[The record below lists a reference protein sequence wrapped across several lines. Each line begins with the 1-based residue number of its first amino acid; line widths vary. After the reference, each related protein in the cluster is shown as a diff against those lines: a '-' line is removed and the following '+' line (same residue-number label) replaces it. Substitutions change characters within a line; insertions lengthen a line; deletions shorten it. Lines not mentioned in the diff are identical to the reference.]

1 MTKIIGLTGGIGS
14 GKTTVA
20 NYFKSCGIPIYI
32 ADDEARKIMESASI
46 IEAIKDSFG
55 TDVFENEILNREKL
69 AKIVFNNPERLEKLN
84 SIVHPAVKKHFEQWL
99 LQNQAAPYVIYE
111 AAILFES
118 GRYKDCDIIITVTAP
133 IESRIERVIKRD
145 KTTRELVLKR
155 INAQWTDEKRISKS
169 DFIIENIS
177 LSEWLLNLYS
187 ELFESKK
194 PSKKSQW

>member
-20 NYFKSCGIPIYI
+20 NYFKSYGIPVYI
-32 ADDEARKIMESASI
+32 ADDEARKIMQSADI
-46 IEAIKDSFG
+46 MEAIKDLFG
-55 TDVFENEILNREKL
+55 ADVFENETLNREKL
-69 AKIVFNNPERLEKLN
+69 AKIVFNNPESLEKLN
-84 SIVHPAVKKHFEQWL
+84 GIVHPAVKKHFEQWL
-99 LQNQAAPYVIYE
+99 LQNLEAPYVIYE

-133 IESRIERVIKRD
+133 IESRIQRVIKRD

-169 DFIIENIS
+169 DFVIENIAIEPTK
-177 LSEWLLNLYS
+177 LEIDRILKIL
-187 ELFESKK
+187 KIK
-194 PSKKSQW
+194 QKQA

>member
-20 NYFKSCGIPIYI
+20 NYFKSYGIPVYI
-32 ADDEARKIMESASI
+32 ADDEARKIMQSTDI
-46 IEAIKDSFG
+46 MEAIKDLFG
-55 TDVFENEILNREKL
+55 ADVFENETLNREKL
-69 AKIVFNNPERLEKLN
+69 AKIVFNNPESLEKLN
-84 SIVHPAVKKHFEQWL
+84 GIVHPAVKKHFEQWL
-99 LQNQAAPYVIYE
+99 LQNLEAPYVIYE

-133 IESRIERVIKRD
+133 IESRIQRVIKRD

-169 DFIIENIS
+169 DFVIENIAIEPTK
-177 LSEWLLNLYS
+177 LEIDRILKIL
-187 ELFESKK
+187 KIK
-194 PSKKSQW
+194 QKQA